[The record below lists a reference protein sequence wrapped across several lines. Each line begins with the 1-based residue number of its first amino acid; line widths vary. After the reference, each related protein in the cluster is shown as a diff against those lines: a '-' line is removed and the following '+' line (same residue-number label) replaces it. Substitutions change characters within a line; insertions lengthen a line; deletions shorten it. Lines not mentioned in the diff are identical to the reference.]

1 MGQLRHPFL
10 GPGRAAL
17 EDSVPAAL
25 GSGRGC
31 LCVPGTREPITGGGA
46 ATSPPTWGPSQIRG
60 APSPPPAL
68 PFWVC
73 RRLKLSRVECTWL
86 PSRAGSQ
93 PEAGEDAA
101 RAGGPF
107 RRTGPVPQQSHQAG
121 SSPEGTA
128 SWYLAGDTQPPVGRA
143 GAHTEGSRRASR
155 AAGGITASGVHL
167 CAHPRDHCPLPTSPP
182 RRTCG
187 PSGWRSSREASWKGA
202 AGEG

>member
-107 RRTGPVPQQSHQAG
+107 RRTGPRPAAEPPSWEQPRGNGLLVPGRGHSATCGQGRRPHRGQQTGQPCGRGHHCQWGPSVRSPSGPLPAAHQ
-121 SSPEGTA
+121 SPETDV
-128 SWYLAGDTQPPVGRA
+128 WTFWVEVIP
-143 GAHTEGSRRASR
+143 
-155 AAGGITASGVHL
+155 GGVL
-167 CAHPRDHCPLPTSPP
+167 E
-182 RRTCG
+182 
-187 PSGWRSSREASWKGA
+187 RSCR
-202 AGEG
+202 